1 MTRQHQIPDTEPTH
15 IVRVTRLS
23 VLPPNDPLFSNQC
36 TDLSIVDE
44 AAGEFLK
51 IEQQNDDPA
60 HQSAF
65 LLTTEEW
72 PAIKQAIETLLSEI
86 QQHQVTPPNND

>member
-1 MTRQHQIPDTEPTH
+1 MNAPTP

-23 VLPPNDPLFSNQC
+23 VLPPGESLFSNQC
-36 TDLSIVDE
+36 THLSIVDD

-51 IEQQNDDPA
+51 IEQHHDDPA
-60 HQSAF
+60 HQGAF

-72 PAIKQAIETLLSEI
+72 PSIKQAIETLLAI
-86 QQHQVTPPNND
+86 IDVHQKP